1 MYLHIGNDTVVK
13 ISEIVAI
20 LDAKLLDSSPL
31 LKEFISENDVIHL
44 ADYPPAKSIVITNN
58 HIYLSSLGSA
68 ALKRKSSKVRV

>member
-13 ISEIVAI
+13 TSEIVAI

-31 LKEFISENDVIHL
+31 LKEFISVNEFIRLTDDPSV
-44 ADYPPAKSIVITNN
+44 KSIVITNN

>member
-13 ISEIVAI
+13 TSEIVAI

-44 ADYPPAKSIVITNN
+44 ADHPPAKSIVITNN

-68 ALKRKSSKVRV
+68 ALKRKSSIVRV